1 MSNKQHT
8 LDEERLPGRHKQAS
22 GTEGGACLNR
32 HVPDWNRNNSCSHRW
47 QGYER
52 AVEDNKLYNWPRYRA
67 LAESEATVHTA
78 QGRSKKGNLF
88 PPWYQEELAAPRMTL
103 KQGVNG
109 ESVEAGDWDLDHGD
123 NFQSKCYRPYW
134 HEANHVI
141 PNSSLQKAIAEV
153 GADMHSPG
161 RVTRV
166 VRGRLLEAGYN
177 LNHKGNMILL
187 PMDAEVARALGL
199 PRHRQTAFMRSHRAY
214 SINVEKELKRIFA
227 DLKEAIREHIRPS
240 YQDCRTNLENL
251 SKHLYK
257 QIVAAGEQ
265 DGTGSLDEMDPG
277 RFQQPD
283 KPPRKQKM
291 DTNEFN

>member
-1 MSNKQHT
+1 MSNRQHT
-8 LDEERLPGRHKQAS
+8 EYEERLSGRHQQAG

-32 HVPDWNRNNSCSHRW
+32 HVPDWKRNNSCSHRW

-52 AVEDNKLYNWPRYRA
+52 AVEDKARYNWPRYQA
-67 LAESEATVHTA
+67 LAESGAKVRTA
-78 QGRSKKGNLF
+78 QGLSKKGNLF
-88 PPWYQEELAAPRMTL
+88 PPWYQAELAAPRKTM
-103 KQGVNG
+103 KRGVDG
-109 ESVEAGDWDLDHGD
+109 KWVEAGDWDLDHGD

-141 PNSSLQKAIAEV
+141 PNSSLKKAIAEV
-153 GADMHSPG
+153 GAGMHSPG
-161 RVTRV
+161 RVTHV

-214 SINVEKELKRIFA
+214 SDNVEKELKRIFKQ
-227 DLKEAIREHIRPS
+227 LKRALRQHTSPP
-240 YQDCRTNLENL
+240 YKDCREALESL

-257 QIVAAGEQ
+257 QTVAAGEQ
-265 DGTGSLDEMDPG
+265 DRAESLDEMDPK

-283 KPPRKQKM
+283 RPIQKQGM
-291 DTNEFN
+291 NSSEF